1 MKRFIFALTLSASL
15 TSSALAFDNR
25 QPQIQGGTLYN
36 YGTNSFSTITPTPN
50 GGATIYDG
58 GRNSFTTIT
67 PRLGGGAT
75 IYDSGSNSFSTFI
88 PTPTPQI
95 QPFGFGR

>member
-1 MKRFIFALTLSASL
+1 MKSFVLALTLSVSL
-15 TSSALAFDNR
+15 TSSALAFDT
-25 QPQIQGGTLYN
+25 QQFQGGTLYN

-75 IYDSGSNSFSTFI
+75 IYDSGTGNFSTFI
-88 PTPTPQI
+88 PTPSPQLHYN
-95 QPFGFGR
+95 PFGLND

>member
-1 MKRFIFALTLSASL
+1 MKHFLLALTLTASL
-15 TSSALAFDNR
+15 TSAVLAFDTQ
-25 QPQIQGGTLYN
+25 QPIQGGTLYN